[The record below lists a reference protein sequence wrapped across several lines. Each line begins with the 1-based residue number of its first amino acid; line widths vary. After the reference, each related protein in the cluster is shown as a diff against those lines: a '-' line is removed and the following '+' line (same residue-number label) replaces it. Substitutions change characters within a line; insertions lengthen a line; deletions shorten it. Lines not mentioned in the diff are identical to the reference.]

1 MKLVFLLE
9 VLNMAKCIDLTGM
22 RFHELK
28 VIERADNIGAQT
40 AWLCECSCGKRKVV
54 MSCHLKNGNV
64 RSCGHLISQN
74 VRKANTRHGMFNT
87 RLYKIFDS
95 MKQRCYNP
103 NSTSYHNYGGRGIT
117 ICDEWLNDPSA
128 FFKWSL
134 ENGYSDDLT
143 IDRKDND
150 KGYSPENCRWTTEI
164 EQHNNTRR
172 NRYVEYKGEV
182 HTLSEWC
189 RILGL
194 NYSTVKTRLN
204 VLKWSVEEAFER

>member
-1 MKLVFLLE
+1 
-9 VLNMAKCIDLTGM
+9 
-22 RFHELK
+22 
-28 VIERADNIGAQT
+28 
-40 AWLCECSCGKRKVV
+40 
-54 MSCHLKNGNV
+54 
-64 RSCGHLISQN
+64 
-74 VRKANTRHGMFNT
+74 
-87 RLYKIFDS
+87 

-117 ICDEWLNDPSA
+117 ICDAWLNDPSS

-143 IDRKDND
+143 IDRKDNN
-150 KGYSPENCRWTTEI
+150 KGYSPENCQWTTEI

-172 NRYVEYKGEV
+172 NRYVEYKGEI
-182 HTLSEWC
+182 HTLAEWC

-204 VLKWSVEEAFER
+204 VLNWSIEEAFER

>member
-1 MKLVFLLE
+1 MSNLK
-9 VLNMAKCIDLTGM
+9 NLTGM
-22 RFHELK
+22 TFNRLYVIKRVSNDKSGRARWLCKCECGTIK
-28 VIERADNIGAQT
+28 VILGKHLLSRKVQ
-40 AWLCECSCGKRKVV
+40 SCGCLQKERVTKHK
-54 MSCHLKNGNV
+54 MSN
-64 RSCGHLISQN
+64 S
-74 VRKANTRHGMFNT
+74 
-87 RLYKIFDS
+87 RLYSIYRG
-95 MKQRCYNP
+95 MKDRCYNQNMP
-103 NSTSYHNYGGRGIT
+103 EYHNYGGRGIT
-117 ICDEWLNDPSA
+117 ICDAWLNDPSS

-150 KGYSPENCRWTTEI
+150 KGYSPENCWWTTEI

-182 HTLSEWC
+182 HTLAEWC
-189 RILGL
+189 RILDL